1 MNEINEFEDFEPVD
15 PKKKKVKLAIS
26 IIAAVIV
33 VALLV
38 TVITFACITESF
50 IVDGASMLP
59 TLNGGV
65 DNDYT
70 DGDKV
75 MINKV
80 KKISR
85 GDIVVAYV
93 SKENKTLIKRVV
105 AVGGDK
111 VKIENGILYVNG
123 IKESGEYLSAENK
136 RMYSGIELL
145 NVDEFVVKEN
155 YVYLLGDNRSVSH
168 DSRAIGQIGVDE
180 IKGVVFMIIRENKK
194 LEFI

>member
-65 DNDYT
+65 DSDYT

-123 IKESGEYLSAENK
+123 VKESGEYLSAENK

-145 NVDEFVVKEN
+145 NVDEFVIKEN

-168 DSRAIGQIGVDE
+168 DSRAIGQIGIDE